1 MARAS
6 LPWYDLPEIRSA
18 TDALWDGIR
27 RHLAGHGIDEA
38 PHELDRRQPHEEVW
52 AAPDLLFSQ
61 ACGYDV
67 LIAYPDTLRLVAT
80 PHYRADGCAGDHYA
94 SFVVVRDGAGYDAI
108 EDLRGTRCV
117 INSPTSHSGM
127 NILRSIVAPLHE
139 DGRFFS
145 QVKFSG
151 SHASSLYYI
160 TSGAADVA
168 TIDCVT
174 HALIAAHRPEA
185 LDGTHV
191 IGRTERVLAPPFVTH
206 ASADDDR
213 VERIRGAL
221 DDALSDPSLASAR
234 DTLLLADLDVLAL
247 DAYGRIRELEDLAEQ
262 AGYAEIPHRLPDD
275 DPR

>member
-18 TDALWDGIR
+18 TDALWDGFR
-27 RHLAGHGIDEA
+27 RHLGRHGFDDA
-38 PHELDRRQPHEEVW
+38 PVELDRRQPHEEVW
-52 AAPDLLFSQ
+52 DAPDLLFSQ

-67 LIAYPDTLRLVAT
+67 LIAYPETLRLVAT
-80 PHYRADGCAGDHYA
+80 PHYRADGCDGNHYA
-94 SFVVVRDGAGYDAI
+94 SFIVVRDGAGYDAI

-139 DGRFFS
+139 DGRFFA

-160 TSGAADVA
+160 TNGTADVA

-174 HALIAAHRPEA
+174 YALIAEHRPDA
-185 LDGTHV
+185 LAGTHV

-206 ASADDDR
+206 ATADDDH

-221 DDALSDPSLASAR
+221 HDALADASLASVR
-234 DTLLLADLDVLAL
+234 DTLLMTDLDVVAL
-247 DAYGRIRELEDLAEQ
+247 EDYGRIRELEQLAEES
-262 AGYAEIPHRLPDD
+262 GYAEIPHRTTDESS
-275 DPR
+275 